1 MFGVIVTYDNLSDK
15 IRYIIFK
22 AHKRLQSIK
31 INDNIIVDNKI
42 LFKNIVAKLRMMHRT

>member
-15 IRYIIFK
+15 IRYIIVK

-42 LFKNIVAKLRMMHRT
+42 LFKKYSGKIENDA